1 MVNLIDPIFSKQ
13 YGTTFPNH
21 EQKGSEFSKPRWGTQ
36 EHCRPAPGGW
46 LSQCSQMRKRS
57 MWSGSDDHKEISGVD
72 LLPSSPWRTRSVW
85 VSQDTAAS
93 SPGSSEEEDT
103 VQGEWCVAPWA
114 PPISPALPS
123 SCALAPV
130 LPQGLCLWIAGLHA
144 LLQCWEV
151 VFVSSATAIYKQLT
165 VPGLGIVE
173 VPGHRGVAD
182 TNKFRLHAESRH
194 KSWGN

>member
-1 MVNLIDPIFSKQ
+1 MEPHSRIANKKEVN
-13 YGTTFPNH
+13 FPSLG
-21 EQKGSEFSKPRWGTQ
+21 EALRSTADLPLE
-36 EHCRPAPGGW
+36 GGW
-46 LSQCSQMRKRS
+46 VSVPKWERGACDQAQMITKRYLGLTFCHSLPGELAQCGFHRTLQPLLLAAARRKTPCRVNGV
-57 MWSGSDDHKEISGVD
+57 WSPELH
-72 LLPSSPWRTRSVW
+72 PFP
-85 VSQDTAAS
+85 Q
-93 SPGSSEEEDT
+93 PF
-103 VQGEWCVAPWA
+103 
-114 PPISPALPS
+114 PS

-173 VPGHRGVAD
+173 VPGHRGLAD
-182 TNKFRLHAESRH
+182 THKFRLHAESRH